1 MHRHIDT
8 SSRPGKV
15 MGSVLL
21 AALGKQLRRAYE
33 EVLGEHLPLDIEKA
47 FEHLSDFATKADG
60 ASIQPREPANIPQH
74 IF

>member
-1 MHRHIDT
+1 
-8 SSRPGKV
+8 

-33 EVLGEHLPLDIEKA
+33 EALGEHLPLDIEKA

-60 ASIQPREPANIPQH
+60 GSIQPREPANIPQH